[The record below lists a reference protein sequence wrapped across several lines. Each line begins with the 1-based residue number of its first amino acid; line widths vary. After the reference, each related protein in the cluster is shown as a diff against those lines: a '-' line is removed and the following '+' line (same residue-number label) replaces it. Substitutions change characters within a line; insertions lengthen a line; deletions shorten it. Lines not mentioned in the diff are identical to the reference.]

1 MNCADS
7 HALLLSPS
15 TIFINPKMESDSDED
30 IENFDIFR
38 DLDIDLMDVFTRSQR
53 SELRRMA
60 RVHNLRTTADFVR
73 MFQQQR
79 NERIFDLYWLFG
91 FLPLPKVNYG
101 LLWRRHRPAD
111 LVRSSMRLIVAIVAG
126 MMKISRLFVY
136 GIAVFQ
142 WLRDIL
148 QWIFIY
154 GSMVTFS
161 PNFFVD
167 IENYILRDNVDIIRT
182 QSSSHWVTNLLKAHG
197 VIIDREL
204 WTQVIY
210 DMVSSTIRRQCYDDG
225 VTQQC
230 HLDKDSLI
238 FRVSDVIELHFP
250 IFERLPA
257 FVLTTTVVLLYLM
270 YGFAG
275 QLISFNV
282 IFYFIM
288 QIIYRF
294 EGLSK
299 IILGVGKILWHN
311 GAELIV

>member
-1 MNCADS
+1 
-7 HALLLSPS
+7 
-15 TIFINPKMESDSDED
+15 MESDSDED
-30 IENFDIFR
+30 IDNFDIFR

-60 RVHNLRTTADFVR
+60 RMHNLRTTADFVR

-79 NERIFDLYWLFG
+79 NERILDLYWLFG
-91 FLPLPKVNYG
+91 FFPLPKVNYG

-111 LVRSSMRLIVAIVAG
+111 LVRSGMRLIIAIAAG
-126 MMKISRLFVY
+126 AVRISRLFVY

-142 WLRDIL
+142 WLKDIL

-161 PNFFVD
+161 TNFFVD
-167 IENYILRDNVDIIRT
+167 IGTYIFRDNVDILYWRGN
-182 QSSSHWVTNLLKAHG
+182 SNWATNLLRAHG
-197 VIIDREL
+197 AMLDLGL
-204 WTQVIY
+204 WNQVVY
-210 DMVSSTIRRQCYDDG
+210 DMVSSTVRRICLDDG
-225 VTQQC
+225 VTRRC
-230 HLDKDSLI
+230 YLDKDSLI
-238 FRVSDVIELHFP
+238 FRFSDVIVLHFP
-250 IFERLPA
+250 IFERLPSL
-257 FVLTTTVVLLYLM
+257 VLTTTVVLLYLM

-288 QIIYRF
+288 QIVFRF
-294 EGLSK
+294 EGISK
-299 IILGVGKILWHN
+299 IIFGVGKILWHN